1 MKRSFSVVGLLVAV
15 MAVAASV
22 AALGSE
28 KQKAREPVH
37 VAQASVQWAQ
47 PFGARGPSF
56 GFVQATFGRLGA
68 PASMFIKF
76 PAGGDSGWHDHDGD
90 YEGVV
95 LKGTFTEQQ
104 SGEANETLLPTGSY
118 FTQPGKQAHRNGCTK
133 DADCFLYVHFAN
145 GATSHP
151 TTPEG
156 KRLPPPK
163 PAEHASR
170 N

>member
-1 MKRSFSVVGLLVAV
+1 MKKSWMAWGLMVA
-15 MAVAASV
+15 AAGASV
-22 AALGSE
+22 AALASE
-28 KQKAREPVH
+28 KGRGREVH
-37 VAQASVQWAQ
+37 VAQSEIQWVQ
-47 PFGARGPSF
+47 PYGPTGPTF
-56 GFVQATFGRLGA
+56 GFVQGSFGKLGT

-104 SGEANETLLPTGSY
+104 KGEARETLLPTGSY
-118 FTQPGKQAHRNGCTK
+118 FTQPGKEAHRNGCTK
-133 DADCFLYVHFAN
+133 DADCFLYVHFPN

-151 TTPEG
+151 TTPDG

-163 PAEHASR
+163 AASPTE
-170 N
+170 